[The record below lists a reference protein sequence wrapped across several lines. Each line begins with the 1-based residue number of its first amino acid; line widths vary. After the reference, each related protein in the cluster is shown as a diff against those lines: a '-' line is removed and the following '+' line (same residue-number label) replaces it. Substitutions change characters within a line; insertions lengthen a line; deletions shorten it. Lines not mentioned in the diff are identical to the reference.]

1 MYHRQI
7 PVTRS
12 LTAIILIAL
21 LVLMGLT
28 PRAHADA
35 GVPGWRQSNLSGF
48 GNSNNGAVSALDAFD
63 SYLYAGTWNDND
75 GAQIWRT
82 TDGRTWSQFTPS
94 WPAGDAEVSDAQ
106 PFGGHLYT
114 GLGNEANGGEIWRT
128 DGTTWEPVATGG
140 LGDKN
145 NYNFAALAV
154 FGGELYAATGNI
166 ATGIEMWRTSTGTS
180 GSWTQVNTD
189 GFGGGGSWT
198 NVSMDDFGGY
208 LYVGIS
214 RKVGD
219 SGSRAELW
227 RSQNGT
233 TWTKVFDDGLGQA
246 GNTDV
251 AAMAEFRGQF
261 YIGLRNLTSGGQ
273 VWRSTNGTTF
283 TPVFTDGL
291 GKTANRGAY
300 GLFVLGDHLVVTLAN
315 LTTGA
320 EIWVTPDGSTWSPV
334 MLGGWDKGGANAW
347 ADYYDKAAVAF
358 RDALY
363 VGSVNETDGGEV
375 WQMMKRTFLPLI
387 RR

>member
-1 MYHRQI
+1 M
-7 PVTRS
+7 P
-12 LTAIILIAL
+12 
-21 LVLMGLT
+21 
-28 PRAHADA
+28 
-35 GVPGWRQSNLSGF
+35 GVPGWRQSNASGF
-48 GNSNNGAVSALDAFD
+48 GNSNNGAISTLDAFG

-75 GAQIWRT
+75 GAQVWRT
-82 TDGRTWSQFTPS
+82 ADGRTWSPFTPS
-94 WPAGDAEVSDAQ
+94 WPAGDVEVSDAQ
-106 PFGGHLYT
+106 PFGSHLYA
-114 GLGNEANGGEIWRT
+114 GVGNEANGGEIWRT
-128 DGTTWEPVATGG
+128 DGATWEPVATGG
-140 LGDKN
+140 LGEKN

-154 FGGELYAATGNI
+154 FAGKLYAATGNFV
-166 ATGIEMWRTSTGTS
+166 TGVEMWRTSTGNS
-180 GSWTQVNTD
+180 GSWTKVNTD

-214 RKVGD
+214 RKVGAD
-219 SGSRAELW
+219 GARAELW
-227 RSQNGT
+227 RTNTGNSGS
-233 TWTKVFDDGLGQA
+233 WTKVFDDGLGQA

-251 AAMAEFRGQF
+251 AAMAEFGGQF
-261 YIGLRNLTSGGQ
+261 YIGLRNLATGGQ

-300 GLFVLGDHLVVTLAN
+300 GLFALDDHLFVTLAN
-315 LTTGA
+315 FATGA
-320 EIWVTPDGSTWSPV
+320 EIWATPDGATWHPM

-375 WQMMKRTFLPLI
+375 WQMLKRTVLPLI

>member
-1 MYHRQI
+1 MCHRPI

-12 LTAIILIAL
+12 LTVIILIAL
-21 LVLMGLT
+21 LLFAGLT
-28 PRAHADA
+28 PGAYADA
-35 GVPGWRQSNLSGF
+35 GIPGWRQSNASGF
-48 GNSNNGAVSALDAFD
+48 GNSDNTAVSTLDAFG
-63 SYLYAGTWNDND
+63 SYLYAGTWNDKE

-82 TDGRTWSQFTPS
+82 ADGRTWSQFTPS
-94 WPAGDAEVSDAQ
+94 WPAGDIEVSDAQ
-106 PFGGHLYT
+106 PFGSHLYA
-114 GLGNEANGGEIWRT
+114 GLGNEVNGGEIWRT
-128 DGTTWEPVATGG
+128 DGAAWERVVTGG

-154 FGGELYAATGNI
+154 FAGNLYAATGNI
-166 ATGIEMWRTSTGTS
+166 ITGVEMWRTSTGSS
-180 GSWTQVNTD
+180 GSWTKVNTD

-198 NVSMDDFGGY
+198 NVSTDDFGGY

-214 RKVGD
+214 RKVGA

-233 TWTKVFDDGLGQA
+233 TWTKVFNDGLGQA

-261 YIGLRNLTSGGQ
+261 YIGLRNTITGGQ
-273 VWRSTNGTTF
+273 VWRSDNGMTF

-300 GLFVLGDHLVVTLAN
+300 GLFALDDHLFVTLAN
-315 LTTGA
+315 FATGA
-320 EIWVTPDGSTWSPV
+320 EIWATPDGSTWHPM
-334 MLGGWDKGGANAW
+334 MLGGWNKGGANAW
-347 ADYYDKAAVAF
+347 ADYYDKVAVVF

-375 WQMMKRTFLPLI
+375 WQMLKRTFLPLI